1 MADIKVPKTE
11 EAYINDIYDRQ
22 KESTLRTLKSAY
34 DSNVASID
42 TAKKAL
48 DTNSYEAKR
57 EVAGDAAITRQR
69 LNEAFA
75 ANGLNTGAVG
85 QANLALLNQKAANL
99 NKIDLAKQQA
109 QQEYDAQKAALMQAY
124 QAEVKSAIQQNDA
137 DKAKALYAAWKE
149 QQAQANALA
158 VAQAKALAATQTK
171 STGSGSKGGGSSS
184 KKSGGSKKSS
194 SGAVVWSDGDT
205 GKQPAT
211 KASKN
216 DVNNAIRNAQLSGI
230 RRTAIA
236 AGSLEKAT
244 AVVQEAI
251 DKGAITQAEGET
263 IMQNLGADAKYFGKG
278 W

>member
-22 KESTLRTLKSAY
+22 KESTLRNLKSAY

-42 TAKKAL
+42 EAIKAL
-48 DTNSYEAKR
+48 KTSSYEAKR
-57 EVAGDAAITRQR
+57 ETAGNAAITRQR

-85 QANLALLNQKAANL
+85 QANLALLNQKAENL
-99 NKIDLAKQQA
+99 NKIDLAQQQA
-109 QQEYDAQKAALMQAY
+109 QQEYDAKKASLAQAY

-137 DKAKALYAAWKE
+137 DRAKALYAAWKE
-149 QQAQANALA
+149 QQAKTYAEEQAKKLA
-158 VAQAKALAATQTK
+158 EEQAKASAAKQTK
-171 STGSGSKGGGSSS
+171 AASSGSK
-184 KKSGGSKKSS
+184 KSGSKKSS
-194 SGAVVWSDGDT
+194 SGAVAWSDGDT

-263 IMQNLGADAKYFGKG
+263 IMQNLGADAKYLGKG

>member
-109 QQEYDAQKAALMQAY
+109 QQEYDAQKAALMQTY

-137 DKAKALYAAWKE
+137 QRAQALYAAWKE
-149 QQAQANALA
+149 QQAKIYAEE
-158 VAQAKALAATQTK
+158 QAKASAAKQTK
-171 STGSGSKGGGSSS
+171 TPYKPK
-184 KKSGGSKKSS
+184 KKSPEPEKPPETATDSAYNELVKGLETIGTKEARFAAIEQAYKE
-194 SGAVVWSDGDT
+194 GLL
-205 GKQPAT
+205 T
-211 KASKN
+211 KAGR
-216 DVNNAIRNAQLSGI
+216 DGLVYRYT
-230 RRTAIA
+230 R
-236 AGSLEKAT
+236 
-244 AVVQEAI
+244 
-251 DKGAITQAEGET
+251 
-263 IMQNLGADAKYFGKG
+263 
-278 W
+278 

>member
-57 EVAGDAAITRQR
+57 EVTGDAAITRQR

-85 QANLALLNQKAANL
+85 QANLALLNQKAENL
-99 NKIDLAKQQA
+99 SKINLAQQQA
-109 QQEYDAQKAALMQAY
+109 QQEYDAQKAALMQTY

-137 DKAKALYAAWKE
+137 DRAKALYAAWKE
-149 QQAQANALA
+149 QQAKTYAEEQAKKLA
-158 VAQAKALAATQTK
+158 EEQAKASATKQVKTPYRRK
-171 STGSGSKGGGSSS
+171 
-184 KKSGGSKKSS
+184 KKSPEPVKPPETATDDAYNELVKGLETIGTKEARFTAIEQAYKE
-194 SGAVVWSDGDT
+194 GLL
-205 GKQPAT
+205 T
-211 KASKN
+211 KAGR
-216 DVNNAIRNAQLSGI
+216 DGLVYRYT
-230 RRTAIA
+230 R
-236 AGSLEKAT
+236 
-244 AVVQEAI
+244 
-251 DKGAITQAEGET
+251 
-263 IMQNLGADAKYFGKG
+263 
-278 W
+278 

>member
-11 EAYINDIYDRQ
+11 EAYINDIYNRQ

-42 TAKKAL
+42 TARKAL
-48 DTNSYEAKR
+48 DTNAYEAKR
-57 EVAGDAAITRQR
+57 EAAGDAAITRQR

-109 QQEYDAQKAALMQAY
+109 QQEYDAQKAALMQTY

-137 DKAKALYAAWKE
+137 QRAQALYAAWKE
-149 QQAQANALA
+149 QQAQAQAQALA
-158 VAQAKALAATQTK
+158 DAQAKALAAKQTK
-171 STGSGSKGGGSSS
+171 SAGGGGR
-184 KKSGGSKKSS
+184 KKSSGSKKSS
-194 SGAVVWSDGDT
+194 SVKFDEAE
-205 GKQPAT
+205 KQPTT

-244 AVVQEAI
+244 AVVQKAI
-251 DKGAITQAEGET
+251 DNGTITQAEGET
-263 IMQNLGADAKYFGKG
+263 IMQNLGADAKYLGKG

>member
-1 MADIKVPKTE
+1 MAEIKVPKTE

-57 EVAGDAAITRQR
+57 EVTGDAAITRQR

-99 NKIDLAKQQA
+99 NKIDLARQQA
-109 QQEYDAQKAALMQAY
+109 QQEYDAQKAALMQTY

-137 DKAKALYAAWKE
+137 DRAKALYAAWKE
-149 QQAQANALA
+149 QQAKTYAEEQAKKLA
-158 VAQAKALAATQTK
+158 EEQAKASAAKQTRAS
-171 STGSGSKGGGSSS
+171 STGSSRKTTYRRT
-184 KKSGGSKKSS
+184 S
-194 SGAVVWSDGDT
+194 SGSRKSTPETATDSAYNELVKGLET
-205 GKQPAT
+205 IGTKEARFTAIEQAYKEGLLT
-211 KASKN
+211 KAGR
-216 DVNNAIRNAQLSGI
+216 DGLVYRYT
-230 RRTAIA
+230 R
-236 AGSLEKAT
+236 
-244 AVVQEAI
+244 
-251 DKGAITQAEGET
+251 
-263 IMQNLGADAKYFGKG
+263 
-278 W
+278 

>member
-109 QQEYDAQKAALMQAY
+109 QQEYDAQKAALMQTY

-137 DKAKALYAAWKE
+137 DRAKALYAAWKE
-149 QQAQANALA
+149 QQAQE
-158 VAQAKALAATQTK
+158 QAKALADAQAQALAAKQTK
-171 STGSGSKGGGSSS
+171 AASTGSSRKTTYRRT
-184 KKSGGSKKSS
+184 S
-194 SGAVVWSDGDT
+194 SGSRKSAPETATDSAYNELVKGLETIGTKDARFAAIEQAYKEGLL
-205 GKQPAT
+205 T
-211 KASKN
+211 KAGR
-216 DVNNAIRNAQLSGI
+216 D
-230 RRTAIA
+230 
-236 AGSLEKAT
+236 SLVYRYT
-244 AVVQEAI
+244 R
-251 DKGAITQAEGET
+251 
-263 IMQNLGADAKYFGKG
+263 
-278 W
+278 

>member
-1 MADIKVPKTE
+1 MAEIKVPKTE

-57 EVAGDAAITRQR
+57 EATGDAAITRQR

-137 DKAKALYAAWKE
+137 QRAQALYAAWKE

-158 VAQAKALAATQTK
+158 AAQAKALAVKQTR
-171 STGSGSKGGGSSS
+171 STSSGSRKSS
-184 KKSGGSKKSS
+184 GSKKSS

-205 GKQPAT
+205 GKQPTT

-236 AGSLEKAT
+236 KGSLEKA
-244 AVVQEAI
+244 AAFVQGEI
-251 DKGAITQAEGET
+251 DNGTITQAEGET
-263 IMQNLGADAKYFGKG
+263 IMQNLGADAKYLGKG

>member
-109 QQEYDAQKAALMQAY
+109 QQEYDAQKAALMQTY

-137 DKAKALYAAWKE
+137 DRAKALYAAWKE
-149 QQAQANALA
+149 QQAKIYAEEQAKKLA
-158 VAQAKALAATQTK
+158 EEQAKALAVKQTK
-171 STGSGSKGGGSSS
+171 TPYKRK
-184 KKSGGSKKSS
+184 KKSPEPEKPPETATDSAYNELVKGLETIGTKEARFAAIEQAYKE
-194 SGAVVWSDGDT
+194 GLL
-205 GKQPAT
+205 T
-211 KASKN
+211 KAGR
-216 DVNNAIRNAQLSGI
+216 DGLVYRYT
-230 RRTAIA
+230 R
-236 AGSLEKAT
+236 
-244 AVVQEAI
+244 
-251 DKGAITQAEGET
+251 
-263 IMQNLGADAKYFGKG
+263 
-278 W
+278 

>member
-57 EVAGDAAITRQR
+57 EVTGDAAITRQR

-99 NKIDLAKQQA
+99 NKINLAQQQA
-109 QQEYDAQKAALMQAY
+109 QQEYDAQKAALMQTY

-137 DKAKALYAAWKE
+137 DRAKALYAAWKE
-149 QQAQANALA
+149 QQAKTYAEEQAKKLA
-158 VAQAKALAATQTK
+158 EEQAKALAAKQTK
-171 STGSGSKGGGSSS
+171 AASTGSSRKTTYRRT
-184 KKSGGSKKSS
+184 S
-194 SGAVVWSDGDT
+194 SGSRKSAPETAMDSAYNELVKGLET
-205 GKQPAT
+205 IGTKEARFTAIEQAYKEGLLT
-211 KASKN
+211 KAGR
-216 DVNNAIRNAQLSGI
+216 DGLVYRYT
-230 RRTAIA
+230 R
-236 AGSLEKAT
+236 
-244 AVVQEAI
+244 
-251 DKGAITQAEGET
+251 
-263 IMQNLGADAKYFGKG
+263 
-278 W
+278 

>member
-57 EVAGDAAITRQR
+57 EAAGDAAITRQR

-109 QQEYDAQKAALMQAY
+109 QQEYDAQKAALMQTY

-149 QQAQANALA
+149 QQAKIYAEEQAKKLA
-158 VAQAKALAATQTK
+158 EEQAKALAAKQTK
-171 STGSGSKGGGSSS
+171 AASTGSSRKTTYRRT
-184 KKSGGSKKSS
+184 S
-194 SGAVVWSDGDT
+194 SGSRKSAPETAADSAYNELVKGLET
-205 GKQPAT
+205 IGTKEARFAAIEQAYKEGLLT
-211 KASKN
+211 KAGR
-216 DVNNAIRNAQLSGI
+216 DGLVYRYT
-230 RRTAIA
+230 R
-236 AGSLEKAT
+236 
-244 AVVQEAI
+244 
-251 DKGAITQAEGET
+251 
-263 IMQNLGADAKYFGKG
+263 
-278 W
+278 

>member
-57 EVAGDAAITRQR
+57 EVTGDAAITRQR

-99 NKIDLAKQQA
+99 NKINLAQQQA
-109 QQEYDAQKAALMQAY
+109 QQEYDAQKAALMQTY

-137 DKAKALYAAWKE
+137 DRAKALYAAWKE
-149 QQAQANALA
+149 QQATTYAEEQAKKLA
-158 VAQAKALAATQTK
+158 EEQAKALAAKQTK
-171 STGSGSKGGGSSS
+171 AASSGSK
-184 KKSGGSKKSS
+184 KSRGSKKSS
-194 SGAVVWSDGDT
+194 SGSVAGSDGDT

>member
-57 EVAGDAAITRQR
+57 EVTGDAAITRQR

-109 QQEYDAQKAALMQAY
+109 QQEYDAQKAALMQTY

-149 QQAQANALA
+149 QQAKIFAEE
-158 VAQAKALAATQTK
+158 QAKALAAKQTK
-171 STGSGSKGGGSSS
+171 AASTGSSRKTTYRRT
-184 KKSGGSKKSS
+184 S
-194 SGAVVWSDGDT
+194 SGSRKSAPETAADSAYNELVKGLET
-205 GKQPAT
+205 IGTKEARFAAIEQAYKEGLLT
-211 KASKN
+211 KAGR
-216 DVNNAIRNAQLSGI
+216 DGLVYRYT
-230 RRTAIA
+230 R
-236 AGSLEKAT
+236 
-244 AVVQEAI
+244 
-251 DKGAITQAEGET
+251 
-263 IMQNLGADAKYFGKG
+263 
-278 W
+278 

>member
-1 MADIKVPKTE
+1 MAEIKVPKTE
-11 EAYINDIYDRQ
+11 EAYINDIYNRQ

-57 EVAGDAAITRQR
+57 EAAGDAAITRQR

-85 QANLALLNQKAANL
+85 QANLALLNQKAENL

-137 DKAKALYAAWKE
+137 QRAQALYAAWKE

-158 VAQAKALAATQTK
+158 AAQAKTLVVKQTK
-171 STGSGSKGGGSSS
+171 TPYKR
-184 KKSGGSKKSS
+184 KKRAFEPEESPETATDSAYNELVEGLETIGTKDARFAAIEQAYKE
-194 SGAVVWSDGDT
+194 GLL
-205 GKQPAT
+205 T
-211 KASKN
+211 KAGR
-216 DVNNAIRNAQLSGI
+216 DGLVYRYAR
-230 RRTAIA
+230 
-236 AGSLEKAT
+236 
-244 AVVQEAI
+244 
-251 DKGAITQAEGET
+251 
-263 IMQNLGADAKYFGKG
+263 
-278 W
+278 

>member
-42 TAKKAL
+42 TARKAL
-48 DTNSYEAKR
+48 DTNAYEAKR
-57 EVAGDAAITRQR
+57 EAAGDAAITRQR

-137 DKAKALYAAWKE
+137 QRAQALYAAWKE

-158 VAQAKALAATQTK
+158 AAQAKALTAKQAKTPYK
-171 STGSGSKGGGSSS
+171 R
-184 KKSGGSKKSS
+184 KKRSPEPE
-194 SGAVVWSDGDT
+194 
-205 GKQPAT
+205 KQPAPET
-211 KASKN
+211 PKK
-216 DVNNAIRNAQLSGI
+216 DVSEAIRNAQVSGVQ
-230 RRTAIA
+230 RSAIA
-236 AGSLEKAT
+236 TGSKSKALEY
-244 AVVQEAI
+244 VQKAI
-251 DKGAITQAEGET
+251 DNGTITQAEGEK
-263 IMQNLGADAKYFGKG
+263 IAQNLGADAKYLGKG

>member
-57 EVAGDAAITRQR
+57 EAAGDAAITRQR

-109 QQEYDAQKAALMQAY
+109 QQEYDAQKAALMQTY

-149 QQAQANALA
+149 QQAKIYAEEQAKKLA
-158 VAQAKALAATQTK
+158 EEQAKALAAKQAKTPYKRKKRSPEPEKTPETATDSAYNELVKGLETIGTK
-171 STGSGSKGGGSSS
+171 DARFSAIEQAYKEGLL
-184 KKSGGSKKSS
+184 
-194 SGAVVWSDGDT
+194 
-205 GKQPAT
+205 T
-211 KASKN
+211 KAGR
-216 DVNNAIRNAQLSGI
+216 D
-230 RRTAIA
+230 
-236 AGSLEKAT
+236 SLVYRYT
-244 AVVQEAI
+244 R
-251 DKGAITQAEGET
+251 
-263 IMQNLGADAKYFGKG
+263 
-278 W
+278 

>member
-57 EVAGDAAITRQR
+57 EATGDAAITRQR

-99 NKIDLAKQQA
+99 NKIDLARQQA
-109 QQEYDAQKAALMQAY
+109 QQEYDAQKAALMQTY

-137 DKAKALYAAWKE
+137 DRAKALYAAWKE
-149 QQAQANALA
+149 QQAQAQ
-158 VAQAKALAATQTK
+158 AQALVAKQTK
-171 STGSGSKGGGSSS
+171 TASSGSRKSS
-184 KKSGGSKKSS
+184 GRKKSS
-194 SGAVVWSDGDT
+194 SGAVVWSDRDT

-211 KASKN
+211 KASKS

>member
-11 EAYINDIYDRQ
+11 EAYINDIYNRQ

-57 EVAGDAAITRQR
+57 EAAGDAAITRQR

-99 NKIDLAKQQA
+99 NKINLAQQQA
-109 QQEYDAQKAALMQAY
+109 QQEYDAQKAALMQTY

-137 DKAKALYAAWKE
+137 DRAKALYAAWKE
-149 QQAQANALA
+149 QQAKTYAEEQAKKLA
-158 VAQAKALAATQTK
+158 EEQAKALAAKQTK
-171 STGSGSKGGGSSS
+171 SASTGSSRKTTYRRT
-184 KKSGGSKKSS
+184 S
-194 SGAVVWSDGDT
+194 SGSRKSTPETATDSAYNELVKGLET
-205 GKQPAT
+205 IGTKEARFTAIEQAYKEGLLT
-211 KASKN
+211 KAGR
-216 DVNNAIRNAQLSGI
+216 DGLVYRYT
-230 RRTAIA
+230 R
-236 AGSLEKAT
+236 
-244 AVVQEAI
+244 
-251 DKGAITQAEGET
+251 
-263 IMQNLGADAKYFGKG
+263 
-278 W
+278 

>member
-57 EVAGDAAITRQR
+57 EVTGDAAITRQR

-99 NKIDLAKQQA
+99 NKINLAQQQA
-109 QQEYDAQKAALMQAY
+109 QQEYDTQKAALMQTY

-137 DKAKALYAAWKE
+137 DRAKALYAAWKE
-149 QQAQANALA
+149 QQAKTYAEEQAKKLA
-158 VAQAKALAATQTK
+158 EEQAKALAAKQTK
-171 STGSGSKGGGSSS
+171 AASR
-184 KKSGGSKKSS
+184 GSKKSS
-194 SGAVVWSDGDT
+194 SGSVAWSDGDA

-263 IMQNLGADAKYFGKG
+263 IMQNLGADAKYLGKG

>member
-99 NKIDLAKQQA
+99 NKIDLARQQA
-109 QQEYDAQKAALMQAY
+109 QQEYDAQKAALMQTY

-149 QQAQANALA
+149 QQAKTYAEEQAKKLA
-158 VAQAKALAATQTK
+158 EEQAKALAAKQTK
-171 STGSGSKGGGSSS
+171 AASTGSSRKTTYRRT
-184 KKSGGSKKSS
+184 S
-194 SGAVVWSDGDT
+194 SGSRKSAPETAADSAYNELVKGLET
-205 GKQPAT
+205 IGTKEARFAAIEQAYKEGLLT
-211 KASKN
+211 KAGR
-216 DVNNAIRNAQLSGI
+216 DGLVYRYT
-230 RRTAIA
+230 R
-236 AGSLEKAT
+236 
-244 AVVQEAI
+244 
-251 DKGAITQAEGET
+251 
-263 IMQNLGADAKYFGKG
+263 
-278 W
+278 

>member
-34 DSNVASID
+34 DSNVSSID

-57 EVAGDAAITRQR
+57 EVTGDAAITRQR

-109 QQEYDAQKAALMQAY
+109 QQEYDAQKAALMQTY

-137 DKAKALYAAWKE
+137 DRAKALYAAWKE
-149 QQAQANALA
+149 QQAQA
-158 VAQAKALAATQTK
+158 QAKALADAQAQAQAAKQTK
-171 STGSGSKGGGSSS
+171 AASSGSK
-184 KKSGGSKKSS
+184 KNSGG
-194 SGAVVWSDGDT
+194 AVAWSDGDT
-205 GKQPAT
+205 KKQPAA

-244 AVVQEAI
+244 AVVQNAI

>member
-57 EVAGDAAITRQR
+57 EVTGDAAITRQR

-99 NKIDLAKQQA
+99 NKINLAQKQA
-109 QQEYDAQKAALMQAY
+109 QQEYDAQKAALMQTY

-137 DKAKALYAAWKE
+137 DRARALYAAWKE
-149 QQAQANALA
+149 QQAKTYAEEQAKKLA
-158 VAQAKALAATQTK
+158 EEQAKALAAKQTK
-171 STGSGSKGGGSSS
+171 SASSGSK
-184 KKSGGSKKSS
+184 KSRGSKKSS
-194 SGAVVWSDGDT
+194 SGSVAWSDGGT

-263 IMQNLGADAKYFGKG
+263 IMQNLGADAKYLGKG

>member
-1 MADIKVPKTE
+1 MAEIKVPKTE

-57 EVAGDAAITRQR
+57 EAAGDAAITRQR

-137 DKAKALYAAWKE
+137 QRAQALYAAWKE

-158 VAQAKALAATQTK
+158 AAQAKALAVKQAKAPYKRKKREPEPKKPPETATDSAIQKQAIATINK
-171 STGSGSKGGGSSS
+171 QDKENLGGSYYSRAQ
-184 KKSGGSKKSS
+184 KDIENMPYNKGM
-194 SGAVVWSDGDT
+194 AYLRDLRD
-205 GKQPAT
+205 
-211 KASKN
+211 
-216 DVNNAIRNAQLSGI
+216 NNYIT
-230 RRTAIA
+230 TA
-236 AGSLEKAT
+236 EYT
-244 AVVQEAI
+244 ALVK
-251 DKGAITQAEGET
+251 DR
-263 IMQNLGADAKYFGKG
+263 YR
-278 W
+278 

>member
-34 DSNVASID
+34 DSNVSSID

-109 QQEYDAQKAALMQAY
+109 QQEYDAQKAALMQTY

-137 DKAKALYAAWKE
+137 QRAQALYAAWKE
-149 QQAQANALA
+149 QQAKIYAEEQAKKLA
-158 VAQAKALAATQTK
+158 EEQAKALAAKQAKTPYKRKKRSPEPEKTPETATDSAYNELVKGLETIGTK
-171 STGSGSKGGGSSS
+171 DARFSAIEQAYKEGLL
-184 KKSGGSKKSS
+184 
-194 SGAVVWSDGDT
+194 
-205 GKQPAT
+205 T
-211 KASKN
+211 KAGR
-216 DVNNAIRNAQLSGI
+216 D
-230 RRTAIA
+230 
-236 AGSLEKAT
+236 SLVYRYT
-244 AVVQEAI
+244 R
-251 DKGAITQAEGET
+251 
-263 IMQNLGADAKYFGKG
+263 
-278 W
+278 

>member
-11 EAYINDIYDRQ
+11 EAYINNIYNRQ

-57 EVAGDAAITRQR
+57 EAAGDAAITRQR

-99 NKIDLAKQQA
+99 NKINLAKQQA

-137 DKAKALYAAWKE
+137 QRAQALYAAWKE
-149 QQAQANALA
+149 QQAQAQALA
-158 VAQAKALAATQTK
+158 VAQAKALAVKQAKTPYKRKKREPEPEKSPETATDSAYNELVKGLETIGTK
-171 STGSGSKGGGSSS
+171 DARFSAIEQAYKEGLL
-184 KKSGGSKKSS
+184 
-194 SGAVVWSDGDT
+194 
-205 GKQPAT
+205 T
-211 KASKN
+211 KAGR
-216 DVNNAIRNAQLSGI
+216 DGLVYRYT
-230 RRTAIA
+230 R
-236 AGSLEKAT
+236 
-244 AVVQEAI
+244 
-251 DKGAITQAEGET
+251 
-263 IMQNLGADAKYFGKG
+263 
-278 W
+278 

>member
-11 EAYINDIYDRQ
+11 EAYINDIYNRQ

-57 EVAGDAAITRQR
+57 EAAGDAAITRQR

-99 NKIDLAKQQA
+99 NKIDLARQQA
-109 QQEYDAQKAALMQAY
+109 QQEYDAQKAALMQTY

-137 DKAKALYAAWKE
+137 QRAQALYAAWKE
-149 QQAQANALA
+149 QQAKIYAEE
-158 VAQAKALAATQTK
+158 QAKASAVKQVKPPYKRKKKSPEPVKPPKAATD
-171 STGSGSKGGGSSS
+171 S
-184 KKSGGSKKSS
+184 
-194 SGAVVWSDGDT
+194 
-205 GKQPAT
+205 
-211 KASKN
+211 
-216 DVNNAIRNAQLSGI
+216 AIRNAQLSGV

-263 IMQNLGADAKYFGKG
+263 IMQNLGADAKYIG
-278 W
+278 WD

>member
-57 EVAGDAAITRQR
+57 EAAGDAAITRQR

-99 NKIDLAKQQA
+99 NKIDLARQQA
-109 QQEYDAQKAALMQAY
+109 QQEYDAQKAALMQTY

-137 DKAKALYAAWKE
+137 DRAKALYAAWKE
-149 QQAQANALA
+149 QQAKTYAEEQAKKLA
-158 VAQAKALAATQTK
+158 EEQAKALAAKQVKTPYKRKKRSPEPEKSPETATDSAYNELVKGLETIGTK
-171 STGSGSKGGGSSS
+171 EARFAAIEQAYKEGLL
-184 KKSGGSKKSS
+184 
-194 SGAVVWSDGDT
+194 
-205 GKQPAT
+205 T
-211 KASKN
+211 KAGR
-216 DVNNAIRNAQLSGI
+216 DGLVYRYT
-230 RRTAIA
+230 R
-236 AGSLEKAT
+236 
-244 AVVQEAI
+244 
-251 DKGAITQAEGET
+251 
-263 IMQNLGADAKYFGKG
+263 
-278 W
+278 

>member
-57 EVAGDAAITRQR
+57 EAAGDAAITRQR

-109 QQEYDAQKAALMQAY
+109 QQEYDAQKAALMQTY

-149 QQAQANALA
+149 QQAKTYAEEQAKKLA
-158 VAQAKALAATQTK
+158 EEQAKALTAKQTK
-171 STGSGSKGGGSSS
+171 AASTGSSRKTTYRRT
-184 KKSGGSKKSS
+184 S
-194 SGAVVWSDGDT
+194 SGSRKSAPETAMDSAYNELVKGLET
-205 GKQPAT
+205 IGTKEARFTAIEQAYKEGLLT
-211 KASKN
+211 KAGR
-216 DVNNAIRNAQLSGI
+216 D
-230 RRTAIA
+230 
-236 AGSLEKAT
+236 SLVYRYT
-244 AVVQEAI
+244 R
-251 DKGAITQAEGET
+251 
-263 IMQNLGADAKYFGKG
+263 
-278 W
+278 

>member
-11 EAYINDIYDRQ
+11 EAYINDIYNRQ

-48 DTNSYEAKR
+48 DTNAYEAKR
-57 EVAGDAAITRQR
+57 EATGDAAITRQR

-137 DKAKALYAAWKE
+137 QRAQALYAAWKE

-158 VAQAKALAATQTK
+158 AAQAKALAVKQTR
-171 STGSGSKGGGSSS
+171 SISSGSRKSS
-184 KKSGGSKKSS
+184 GSKKSS

-205 GKQPAT
+205 GKQPTT

-216 DVNNAIRNAQLSGI
+216 DVNNAIRNAQMSGV

-263 IMQNLGADAKYFGKG
+263 IMQNLGADAKYLGKG

>member
-57 EVAGDAAITRQR
+57 EAAGDAAITRQR

-109 QQEYDAQKAALMQAY
+109 QQEYDAQKAALMQTY

-149 QQAQANALA
+149 QQAKTYAEEQAKKLA
-158 VAQAKALAATQTK
+158 EEQAKALAAKQTK
-171 STGSGSKGGGSSS
+171 AASTGSSRKTTYRRT
-184 KKSGGSKKSS
+184 S
-194 SGAVVWSDGDT
+194 SGSRKSAPETATDSAYNELVKGLET
-205 GKQPAT
+205 IGTKEARFAAIEQAYKEGLLT
-211 KASKN
+211 KAGR
-216 DVNNAIRNAQLSGI
+216 DGLVYRYT
-230 RRTAIA
+230 R
-236 AGSLEKAT
+236 
-244 AVVQEAI
+244 
-251 DKGAITQAEGET
+251 
-263 IMQNLGADAKYFGKG
+263 
-278 W
+278 

>member
-99 NKIDLAKQQA
+99 NKINLAQQQA
-109 QQEYDAQKAALMQAY
+109 QQEYDAQKAALMQTY

-149 QQAQANALA
+149 QQAKIFAEEQAKKLA
-158 VAQAKALAATQTK
+158 EEQAKALAAKQTK
-171 STGSGSKGGGSSS
+171 AASTGSSRKTTYRRT
-184 KKSGGSKKSS
+184 S
-194 SGAVVWSDGDT
+194 SGSRKSAPETATDSAYNELVKGLET
-205 GKQPAT
+205 IGTKEARFAAIEQAYKEGLLT
-211 KASKN
+211 KAGR
-216 DVNNAIRNAQLSGI
+216 DGLVYRYT
-230 RRTAIA
+230 R
-236 AGSLEKAT
+236 
-244 AVVQEAI
+244 
-251 DKGAITQAEGET
+251 
-263 IMQNLGADAKYFGKG
+263 
-278 W
+278 

>member
-109 QQEYDAQKAALMQAY
+109 QQEYDAQKAALMQTY

-137 DKAKALYAAWKE
+137 DRAKALYAAWKE
-149 QQAQANALA
+149 QQAKTFAEEQAKKLA
-158 VAQAKALAATQTK
+158 EEQAKALAVKQTK
-171 STGSGSKGGGSSS
+171 AASTGSS
-184 KKSGGSKKSS
+184 KKATYRRTS
-194 SGAVVWSDGDT
+194 SGSRKGTPESATDSAYNELVKGLETIGTKDSRFAAIEQAYKEGLL
-205 GKQPAT
+205 T
-211 KASKN
+211 KAGR
-216 DVNNAIRNAQLSGI
+216 DGLVYRYT
-230 RRTAIA
+230 R
-236 AGSLEKAT
+236 
-244 AVVQEAI
+244 
-251 DKGAITQAEGET
+251 
-263 IMQNLGADAKYFGKG
+263 
-278 W
+278 

>member
-57 EVAGDAAITRQR
+57 KVAGDAAITRQR

-99 NKIDLAKQQA
+99 NKINLAQQQA
-109 QQEYDAQKAALMQAY
+109 QQEYDAQKAALMQTY

-149 QQAQANALA
+149 QQAKIYAEEQAKKLA
-158 VAQAKALAATQTK
+158 EEQAKALAAKQTK
-171 STGSGSKGGGSSS
+171 AASTGSSRKTTYRRT
-184 KKSGGSKKSS
+184 S
-194 SGAVVWSDGDT
+194 SGSRKSAPETAADSAYNELVKGLET
-205 GKQPAT
+205 IGTKEARFAAIEQAYKEGLLT
-211 KASKN
+211 KAGR
-216 DVNNAIRNAQLSGI
+216 DGLVYRYT
-230 RRTAIA
+230 R
-236 AGSLEKAT
+236 
-244 AVVQEAI
+244 
-251 DKGAITQAEGET
+251 
-263 IMQNLGADAKYFGKG
+263 
-278 W
+278 

>member
-57 EVAGDAAITRQR
+57 EAAGDAAITRQR

-137 DKAKALYAAWKE
+137 QRAQALYAAWKE
-149 QQAQANALA
+149 QQAQANAIA
-158 VAQAKALAATQTK
+158 AAQAKALAAKQTK
-171 STGSGSKGGGSSS
+171 AASTGSSRKTTYRRT
-184 KKSGGSKKSS
+184 S
-194 SGAVVWSDGDT
+194 SGSRKGTPESATDSAYNELVKGLETIGTKDARFAAIEQAYKEGLL
-205 GKQPAT
+205 T
-211 KASKN
+211 KAGR
-216 DVNNAIRNAQLSGI
+216 D
-230 RRTAIA
+230 
-236 AGSLEKAT
+236 SLVYRYT
-244 AVVQEAI
+244 R
-251 DKGAITQAEGET
+251 
-263 IMQNLGADAKYFGKG
+263 
-278 W
+278 

>member
-57 EVAGDAAITRQR
+57 EAAGDAAITRQR

-109 QQEYDAQKAALMQAY
+109 QQEYDAQKAALMQTY

-137 DKAKALYAAWKE
+137 DRAKALYAAWKE
-149 QQAQANALA
+149 QQAKIYAEEQAKKLA
-158 VAQAKALAATQTK
+158 EEQAKALAAKQTK
-171 STGSGSKGGGSSS
+171 AASTGSSRKTTYRRT
-184 KKSGGSKKSS
+184 S
-194 SGAVVWSDGDT
+194 SGSRKSTPETAMDSAYNELVKGLET
-205 GKQPAT
+205 IGTKEARFAAIEQAYKEGLLT
-211 KASKN
+211 KAGR
-216 DVNNAIRNAQLSGI
+216 DGLVYRYT
-230 RRTAIA
+230 R
-236 AGSLEKAT
+236 
-244 AVVQEAI
+244 
-251 DKGAITQAEGET
+251 
-263 IMQNLGADAKYFGKG
+263 
-278 W
+278 

>member
-57 EVAGDAAITRQR
+57 EAAGDAAITRQR

-99 NKIDLAKQQA
+99 NKINLAQQQA
-109 QQEYDAQKAALMQAY
+109 QQEYDAQKAALMQTY

-137 DKAKALYAAWKE
+137 QRAQALYAAWKE
-149 QQAQANALA
+149 QQAQENALA
-158 VAQAKALAATQTK
+158 AAQAKAQAQAQAQAQAAKQTK
-171 STGSGSKGGGSSS
+171 TPYKRKKRAPEPEKSPKTATDSAIQKQAIATINKQDKENLGGSYYSRAE
-184 KKSGGSKKSS
+184 KDIENMPYKEGMAYLRDLRDNNYITTAEYTALVK
-194 SGAVVWSDGDT
+194 
-205 GKQPAT
+205 GKY
-211 KASKN
+211 
-216 DVNNAIRNAQLSGI
+216 R
-230 RRTAIA
+230 
-236 AGSLEKAT
+236 
-244 AVVQEAI
+244 
-251 DKGAITQAEGET
+251 
-263 IMQNLGADAKYFGKG
+263 
-278 W
+278 

>member
-57 EVAGDAAITRQR
+57 EAAGDAAITRQR

-109 QQEYDAQKAALMQAY
+109 QQEYDAQKAALMQTY

-137 DKAKALYAAWKE
+137 QRAQALYAAWKE
-149 QQAQANALA
+149 QQAKIYAEEQAKKLA
-158 VAQAKALAATQTK
+158 EEQAKALAAKQTK
-171 STGSGSKGGGSSS
+171 AASTGSSRKTTYRRT
-184 KKSGGSKKSS
+184 S
-194 SGAVVWSDGDT
+194 SGSRKSAPETAADRAYNELVKGLETIGTKEARSAAIEQAYKEGLL
-205 GKQPAT
+205 T
-211 KASKN
+211 KAGR
-216 DVNNAIRNAQLSGI
+216 D
-230 RRTAIA
+230 
-236 AGSLEKAT
+236 SLVYRYT
-244 AVVQEAI
+244 R
-251 DKGAITQAEGET
+251 
-263 IMQNLGADAKYFGKG
+263 
-278 W
+278 